1 MIPSRRQRALASI
14 AVALVAGGLALWIR
28 TRVTGFSDFDVIWL
42 AGRALA
48 RGANPYVAIKSDV
61 YTALHYPLPAV
72 VMALPFSALPESLAA
87 AAWTALGFGLLAY
100 FLSAA
105 KWWPLISLASL
116 PAVDAA
122 QLAQWS
128 PVLTCIGLAPAL
140 GFLAIA
146 KPTTG
151 GALVVSYASR
161 VLEKR
166 PLMWSAGIALLVVL
180 AATTMQPNWPWQ
192 WASSV
197 RGAYHFVPL
206 VLRPGGFLLLAAL
219 LKWRRPEARLLALLA
234 LAPQTGAPY
243 DALPLILALASQR
256 EAFVFAALS
265 FVFVLLRQTTV
276 GPGGQFTAELAH
288 NAPYLLATIY
298 FPVLIMLLRRPNE
311 GPAPMWVENTVAR
324 LPHWLRGRTSAVAA
338 PLASR

>member
-1 MIPSRRQRALASI
+1 M
-14 AVALVAGGLALWIR
+14 AVALAAGALALWVR
-28 TRVTGFSDFDVIWL
+28 TRVTGFSDFDIIWL

-48 RGANPYVAIKSDV
+48 RRANPYVAIKSDV

-72 VMALPFSALPESLAA
+72 VMALPFTALSESFAA

-100 FLSAA
+100 FLTAA
-105 KWWPLISLASL
+105 EWWPLVGLASL

-128 PVLTCIGLAPAL
+128 PLLTCIALAPAL

-151 GALVVSYASR
+151 GALVVSYANR
-161 VLEKR
+161 VLNKR
-166 PLMWSAGIALLVVL
+166 PLVWSAGIALVVVL
-180 AATTMQPNWPWQ
+180 AATAIQPDWPWQ
-192 WASSV
+192 WVSSV

-206 VLRPGGFLLLAAL
+206 VLRPGGVLLLAAL
-219 LKWRRPEARLLALLA
+219 LKWRRPEARLLTLLA

-243 DALPLILALASQR
+243 DALPLVLALASKR
-256 EAFVFAALS
+256 EVFVFAILS

-298 FPVLIMLLRRPNE
+298 LPVLIMILGRPNE
-311 GPAPMWVENTVAR
+311 GPAPAWVERAVAR